1 MSVEDRCRE
10 ALEAICH
17 EAIEDLREEYPDE
30 RMLTIDWQDL
40 AAYETDADTLGIGAD
55 QITLEGDRLDEDEE
69 FGLNDVQ
76 GIASDVI
83 ARPETMRDA
92 FEDALQSYGA
102 EKDHVRPMARAKVE
116 FVNLP
121 EAATFAVG
129 GFSPAEQ
136 VNRLITLEGQI
147 TKRTEVNPRLHEG
160 EFECVRCGYNMR
172 VPQPAFGKIREPPGG
187 CRECDDGGFMRLD
200 EERSQ
205 WVDYQKIR
213 LQQPPEDA
221 KGETEHIDIHLL
233 DDLAG
238 DERVEGGART
248 TFTGKHEPVYT
259 GEVVYE
265 KTVIGH
271 GFTVEEGGL
280 NDVDLSAFQ
289 DVIDELREDPERFER
304 LVASFAPDHEGNWI
318 EKAAIVLQ
326 LFAGWRR
333 KSPDGA
339 FHRGDS
345 HIYLLGD
352 PGVGKSNLLEAAYEK
367 APRGAIT
374 DGTGSS
380 AAGLT
385 ASITKDSFSDEQFS
399 IEAGTLVRANKG
411 IAVVDELDKGDTSDL
426 DALHSALEKQEV
438 HVSKAGKNATLPA
451 RTALLAAGNPTGGHF
466 DPTREI
472 ADQVDLQSPLLSRFD
487 LILTMQT
494 EEDEDQIR
502 SIASKVIGARTTAGK
517 LARGEEVDP
526 ERLEDV
532 QGDISPEEFSAY
544 LTRAKQCRPIPR
556 DDAVEERMS
565 EWFVETKT
573 SLPERFA
580 DGMAGEGEYEGPPL
594 PITVR
599 KLDALQRLAEASAR
613 VRLSDTVEMRDVERV
628 IPLIERSLADI
639 GIAPRDNSAFGTVRD
654 DIDAASVGLG
664 D

>member
-1 MSVEDRCRE
+1 VSVEERCRD

-17 EAIEDLREEYPDE
+17 EAIEELREGYPEE
-30 RMLTIDWQDL
+30 RTLTIDWQDL
-40 AAYETDADTLGIGAD
+40 AAYEADADTLGIGAE
-55 QITLEGDRLDEDEE
+55 QITLEGGRVDEDEFALE
-69 FGLNDVQ
+69 DVQ

-83 ARPETMRDA
+83 ARPDTMRDA
-92 FEDALQSYGA
+92 FEDALQNYGA
-102 EKDHVRPMARAKVE
+102 EEDHHRPMARAKVE
-116 FVNLP
+116 FINLP

-129 GFSPAEQ
+129 GFSPAKQ
-136 VNRLITLEGQI
+136 VNRLIALEGQI

-160 EFECVRCGYNMR
+160 EFQCVRCGYEMR
-172 VPQPAFGKIREPPGG
+172 VPQPPFGKIREPPGG
-187 CRECDDGGFMRLD
+187 CRECDDGGFMRL
-200 EERSQ
+200 EEDRSQ

-233 DDLAG
+233 DNLAG
-238 DERVEGGART
+238 DGRVEGGART
-248 TFTGKHEPVYT
+248 TFVGKHEPVFS

-280 NDVDLSAFQ
+280 SDVDLSAYQ
-289 DVIDELREDPERFER
+289 SVIDELRDDPNRFER
-304 LVASFAPDHEGNWI
+304 LVASFAPGHEGNWI
-318 EKAAIVLQ
+318 EKAALVLQ
-326 LFAGWRR
+326 LFGGWQRE
-333 KSPDGA
+333 SEDGA
-339 FHRGDS
+339 YHRGDS

-352 PGVGKSNLLEAAYEK
+352 PGVGKSNLLEAAYEV

-411 IAVVDELDKGDTSDL
+411 IAVVDELDKGDASDL
-426 DALHSALEKQEV
+426 DALHTALESQEV
-438 HVSKAGKNATLPA
+438 HVSKAGKNARLPA
-451 RTALLAAGNPTGGHF
+451 QTALLAAGNPTGGHF
-466 DPTREI
+466 DPTKEL
-472 ADQVDLQSPLLSRFD
+472 AEQVDLQSPLLSRFD

-494 EEDEDQIR
+494 EEDEERIR
-502 SIASKVIGARTTAGK
+502 SIAEKVIAARTAAGK
-517 LARGEEVDP
+517 LARGEEVAP
-526 ERLEDV
+526 SRLEDV
-532 QGDISPEEFSAY
+532 QADIEPEEFSAY
-544 LTRAKQCRPIPR
+544 ITRAKQVDPVPR
-556 DDAVEERMS
+556 DDEVEKQMRD
-565 EWFVETKT
+565 WFVETKT
-573 SLPERFA
+573 SLPQRYA
-580 DGMAGEGEYEGPPL
+580 AAMGEGEYEGPPL

-599 KLDALQRLAEASAR
+599 KLNALQRLAEASAR

-639 GIAPRDNSAFGTVRD
+639 GIAPRDNSAFGQVGD
-654 DIDAASVGLG
+654 DVDAASIGLS